1 MPGSRPGHHDQ
12 FQKDLD
18 PRDNEDKDESTESQ
32 ASPTELTVDVPISED
47 DDSKMLKV
55 GSQLNE

>member
-1 MPGSRPGHHDQ
+1 MHGPRPGHHDQ
-12 FQKDLD
+12 FHKDLD
-18 PRDNEDKDESTESQ
+18 PRDNEDKDESKENQ
-32 ASPTELTVDVPISED
+32 ASPAELTVDVPISED